1 MYRFLILSLFLFSN
15 LECYSQM
22 LPSMVG
28 AVTKKKSTNTQS
40 DAFDASSKG
49 QYIVITNN
57 NVTVSSSYPTPNHT
71 WNTVYG
77 NEGITSGIKEWEIT
91 INSFYNSGGNSW
103 ELIMGVAYERTQGNF
118 VFNSGCRGFGYIAEN
133 GKKNTTTGSCGS
145 QSNYGDTY
153 GAGDVIKIQLNMNN
167 GQLTFFKN
175 GTSQGVSHTVDTEKT
190 WYLGIGIGN
199 AGTSVSI
206 TG

>member
-1 MYRFLILSLFLFSN
+1 MFRFLILSLFLFLN
-15 LECYSQM
+15 LECYSQL
-22 LPSMVG
+22 LPSIHG
-28 AVTKKKSTNTQS
+28 AITKKKSTNTQS
-40 DAFDASSKG
+40 DAFDATTKG

-57 NVTVSSSYPTPNHT
+57 NVTVSSSYPTPGHT

-91 INSFYNSGGNSW
+91 INSYYNSGGNFW
-103 ELIMGVAYERTQGNF
+103 ELIMGVAYERTQGNS
-118 VFNSGCRGFGYIAEN
+118 VFNSGCRGFGYIAEI
-133 GKKNTTTGSCGS
+133 GKKNTTTGSCGF

-175 GTSQGVSHTVDTEKT
+175 GTSQGVSHTLDTNKT
-190 WYLGIGIGN
+190 WYLAIGIGN
-199 AGTSVSI
+199 AGTSLSI